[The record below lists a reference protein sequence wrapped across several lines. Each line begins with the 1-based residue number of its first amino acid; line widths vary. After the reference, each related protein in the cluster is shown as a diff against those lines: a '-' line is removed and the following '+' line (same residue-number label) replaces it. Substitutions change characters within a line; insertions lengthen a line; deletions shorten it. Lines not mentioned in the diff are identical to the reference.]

1 MLMFGV
7 LLVLLATAGVAAT
20 IHAVRSDGYGP
31 RPVRGDRFTDPR
43 RFL

>member
-7 LLVLLATAGVAAT
+7 LLVLLTVAGAAAT
-20 IHAVRSDGYGP
+20 IRAVHSDGYGP
-31 RPVRGDRFTDPR
+31 RPQRGDRFTDPR